1 MDSVNNTKKT
11 KIVATIGPATS
22 SEEMLT
28 RLLQEGLNVM
38 RINFSHGDFA
48 EHQVKI
54 DNLKKATKKTGITA
68 ATMQDLGGP
77 KIRIGDFEKG
87 LIVLKEGQ
95 TFILTTESI
104 VGNEEK
110 VSVNYMPLPKE
121 VKKGGFILLHDGK
134 KKLEVIDIKGNNI
147 ICKVI
152 VGGEIKNKRGINLP
166 GAHLSISSLTDKDKK
181 DLEFGIKNKVDFVA
195 FSFVRRASDI
205 KELRAILDKA
215 NRKETKIIAKVEDV
229 EGLENIDEI
238 ISLVDGV
245 MIARGDMAIEIGAEN
260 VPMVQKSIIKKCN
273 ELGKIVIT
281 ATHMLESMIKS
292 PVPTRAEVSDIANA
306 IIDGTDAIMLS
317 EETALGEYPI
327 ESVKLMTKVAQ
338 KIENDIFYKEQV
350 VDMQKKKHSMISDNI
365 ADAVTNEVVDIA
377 NAVGAKAIISLTQS
391 GSTARMIAR
400 YKPLQTH
407 IAMTPNAITHNQLL
421 FTFGVTPVIIKK
433 VNTMSE
439 IVAVAKSYCVK
450 NKIAQKGENIVIA
463 IGMPF
468 GKKIS
473 TNMILVEKI

>member
-1 MDSVNNTKKT
+1 MNSMNNTKKT

-22 SEEMLT
+22 SEEMLAK
-28 RLLQEGLNVM
+28 LLQEGLNVM

-54 DNLKKATKKTGITA
+54 DNLKKAIKKTGIVA
-68 ATMQDLGGP
+68 AVMQDLGGP

-87 LIVLKEGQ
+87 VIVLKEGQ
-95 TFILTTESI
+95 EFTLTTDKV
-104 VGNEEK
+104 VGNEER
-110 VSVNYMPLPKE
+110 VSVNYAPLPKE
-121 VKKGGFILLHDGK
+121 IKKGGFILLHDGK
-134 KKLEVIDIKGNNI
+134 KKLEVVDIKGNNI
-147 ICKVI
+147 VCKVI

-205 KELRAILDKA
+205 KELRAMLDKA
-215 NRKETKIIAKVEDV
+215 NRKDTKIIAKVEDV

-327 ESVKLMTKVAQ
+327 ESVKLMNKVAQ
-338 KIENDIFYKEQV
+338 KIENDIIYKEQV
-350 VDMQKKKHSMISDNI
+350 VDMQQKKHSMISNNI

-391 GSTARMIAR
+391 GFTARMIAR

-407 IAMTPNAITHNQLL
+407 IAMTPNVITHNQLL

-433 VNTMSE
+433 VNTMPE

>member
-1 MDSVNNTKKT
+1 MNKIKKT
-11 KIVATIGPATS
+11 KIVATIGPVTS

-28 RLLQEGLNVM
+28 KLLQEGLNVI

-54 DNLKKATKKTGITA
+54 DNLKKAIKKTGIA
-68 ATMQDLGGP
+68 AAVMQDLGGP

-95 TFILTTESI
+95 EFTLTTDKI
-104 VGNEEK
+104 MGNEDR
-110 VSVNYMPLPKE
+110 VSVNYEPLPKE

-134 KKLEVIDIKGNNI
+134 KKLEVVDIKGNNI
-147 ICKVI
+147 LCKVI
-152 VGGEIKNKRGINLP
+152 VGGEIKNKRGVNLP

-181 DLEFGIKNKVDFVA
+181 DLEFGIKNKVDFIA

-205 KELRAILDKA
+205 KELRSLLDNA

-317 EETALGEYPI
+317 EETALGDFPI
-327 ESVKLMTKVAQ
+327 ESVKVMSRIAL
-338 KIENDIFYKEQV
+338 KIENDPIYREQV
-350 VDMQKKKHSMISDNI
+350 VDTQKKKHSMMSDNV

-377 NAVGAKAIISLTQS
+377 NAVDAKAIVSLTQS

-400 YKPLQTH
+400 YKPLQMH
-407 IAMTPNAITHNQLL
+407 IALTPNEITHNQLL
-421 FTFGVTPVIIKK
+421 FSFGVFPVITKK
-433 VNTMSE
+433 VKTMPE
-439 IVAVAKSYCVK
+439 IVAVVRSYCVK
-450 NKIAQKGENIVIA
+450 SKIAKKGEKVVIA
-463 IGMPF
+463 IGIPF
-468 GKKIS
+468 GKKGS